1 MAYKRMGMAIL
12 LLSALLSAC
21 ATPASLTQNREAYVQ
36 AHPELSP
43 QVKEAILR
51 GEAAVGMTPEQVT
64 VSCGGPNL
72 VTSEKDKRGKYC
84 SLWGYKRYT
93 VVFGEDNKVIEVK

>member
-1 MAYKRMGMAIL
+1 MAYKRMGIAIL

-21 ATPASLTQNREAYVQ
+21 ATPATLAQSREAYVQ

-51 GEAAVGMTPEQVT
+51 GEAVAGMTPEQVT
-64 VSCGGPNL
+64 VSCGSPNL
-72 VTSEKDKRGKYC
+72 VTQEKDKGGKYC